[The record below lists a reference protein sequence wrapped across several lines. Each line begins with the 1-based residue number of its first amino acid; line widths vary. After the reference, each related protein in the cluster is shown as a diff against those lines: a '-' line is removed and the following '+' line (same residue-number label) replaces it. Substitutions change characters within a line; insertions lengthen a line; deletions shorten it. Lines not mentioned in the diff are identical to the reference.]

1 MKNSISK
8 LLAILLAF
16 ALCFSF
22 VGCALPEDDVN
33 DGEGST
39 QAPGGDVTGSGDGTG
54 TSGGTVDLPI
64 IETDEPDDLLGITDD
79 TIWVGNTAGTTGA
92 LATIG
97 GPFNLGIEAAFAKYN
112 AEGGYNGMK
121 IALKHYDD
129 GGVATNSV
137 SLLDKLIYEDEVFA
151 IVGHF
156 GSYAVD
162 ATLDTLKDEEIP
174 MIYAAAGNGS
184 LLNEAASTVGD
195 RGIFPVQPLN
205 VTEGRMLILRAF
217 APAADEEGN
226 ALGGLGATK
235 VGVISNSNEAS
246 QALLS
251 GIKAEAEQSNLTNI
265 VYQEVASAD
274 YTGAVNAL
282 KSAGCDVVVLTV
294 IGTDFLT
301 ALTTMADSAYYCKVL
316 TSYNNASTAVF
327 NDSSTT
333 VMLQAYEQ
341 IFSTM
346 AIYSQAWLDITST
359 TYVYKDETS
368 ALYSVY
374 AAFGLDNGG
383 TGVAGFNEEY
393 WAVANDIYN
402 YALTVDPTT
411 AFAMSYDA
419 YALAGYIAGD
429 LFCQAMEALEASG
442 KALSR
447 ANLVTVMESQE
458 FQIAMADKISFANG
472 LRAGVSSFALSQFF
486 DLYAFNGGAYHSASS
501 TTVHT
506 LTSIE
511 EYRELLK

>member
-8 LLAILLAF
+8 LLAVLLAL

-22 VGCALPEDDVN
+22 IGCTLPEQ
-33 DGEGST
+33 DG
-39 QAPGGDVTGSGDGTG
+39 PGGGGGDIT
-54 TSGGTVDLPI
+54 
-64 IETDEPDDLLGITDD
+64 TDEPDDLKGITED

-97 GPFNLGIEAAFAKYN
+97 APFNLGIQAAFAKYN
-112 AEGGYNGMK
+112 ANGGYNGKK

-137 SLLDKLIYEDEVFA
+137 SLLDKLIFEDEVFA

-162 ATLDTLKDEEIP
+162 ATLETLKDENVP
-174 MIYAAAGNGS
+174 MIYAAAGNGT
-184 LLNEAASTVGD
+184 LLNENATTVGD

-217 APAADEEGN
+217 APADK
-226 ALGGLGATK
+226 GGLAATK

-251 GIKAEAEQSNLTNI
+251 GIKAEAQQSNLTNI

-282 KSAGCDVVVLTV
+282 KSAGCDVVLLTV
-294 IGTDFLT
+294 IGADFMT
-301 ALTTMADSAYYCKVL
+301 ALTTMADSVYYCKVL
-316 TSYNNASTAVF
+316 TSYNNASTAGF
-327 NDSSTT
+327 NDPSTT
-333 VMLQAYEQ
+333 VMLPAYEK

-359 TYVYKDETS
+359 TYVYKNEAS
-368 ALYSVY
+368 ALYNVY
-374 AAFGLDNGG
+374 AALGLDNGG
-383 TGVAGFNEEY
+383 AGVAGFNEEY
-393 WAVANDIYN
+393 WGVANDIYN
-402 YALTVDPTT
+402 YALTVDPNT

-429 LFCQAMEALEASG
+429 LFCQAMEALETSG

-447 ANLVTVMESQE
+447 ANLITVMESQE
-458 FQIAMADKISFANG
+458 FKLAMADSISFANG
-472 LRAGVSSFALSQFF
+472 LRAGVGSFALSMFY
-486 DLYAFNGGAYHSASS
+486 DVYALDPSLGGGVYHSANS